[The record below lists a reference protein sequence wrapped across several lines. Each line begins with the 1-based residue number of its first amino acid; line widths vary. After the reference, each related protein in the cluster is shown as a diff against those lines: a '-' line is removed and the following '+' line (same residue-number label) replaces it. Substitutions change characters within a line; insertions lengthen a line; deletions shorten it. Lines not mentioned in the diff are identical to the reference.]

1 MQYSILCHVPFF
13 FFSGLENCTTK
24 CLNTRKKRYMWYF
37 VNQPSVPLL
46 HWTLMYCVI
55 HIE

>member
-1 MQYSILCHVPFF
+1 MQYSILCHVPF